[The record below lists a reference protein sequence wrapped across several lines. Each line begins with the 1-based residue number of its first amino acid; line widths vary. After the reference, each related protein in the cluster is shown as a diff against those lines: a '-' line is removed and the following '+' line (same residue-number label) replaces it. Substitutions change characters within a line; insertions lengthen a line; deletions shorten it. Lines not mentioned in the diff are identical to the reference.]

1 MKSENSLFSFFVN
14 IKDKITSLFSSIG
27 YSSKEDIN
35 KLIPAINNKFHKST
49 EETNYLLNKRSQ
61 KNRRYFN
68 NNKLGKKYSQSFTL
82 GDSDTSIGL
91 SEIYSEEELDFYE
104 NKPNLMK
111 EYGYYLN
118 SNNYINIENYFENNH
133 PNNLRFIGQKY
144 SRNFFDENS
153 NYFNYLNDSKQ
164 ENSDIF
170 SCIYKYEFL
179 DSELKR
185 CKKRNKSSNKNK
197 ITKAKMEKNDKDIKR
212 ISNEFFIYKAKL
224 NLKNKINNHFLN
236 RLYYNDKINIKD
248 INNKKEK
255 NKKIIR
261 PPFDNL
267 CFTHPERFSFYST
280 QKKIKLEKSE
290 SKYKNKSNLFSISTE
305 NNINIIQNSNK
316 LNNENNNEFKYSDK
330 NIGNI
335 NVSSI
340 DSGDNSKIFSI
351 SSDFT
356 FGENYENQSDD
367 NTNLNKLLNENIN
380 NSSFLNQNINATS
393 RNDNLNDLCSID
405 NNNSKSQDYF
415 MDIDENNLIKNSNRK
430 QCNQSNEKI
439 SSIFPITTKNNPFIN
454 KLSYSFENKEQNKNN
469 NENNINQN
477 ILSNNEFFKS
487 KNLFNINEN
496 NNKKGLSN
504 LNFSFGKA

>member
-1 MKSENSLFSFFVN
+1 M
-14 IKDKITSLFSSIG
+14 
-27 YSSKEDIN
+27 
-35 KLIPAINNKFHKST
+35 
-49 EETNYLLNKRSQ
+49 
-61 KNRRYFN
+61 
-68 NNKLGKKYSQSFTL
+68 
-82 GDSDTSIGL
+82 
-91 SEIYSEEELDFYE
+91 
-104 NKPNLMK
+104 
-111 EYGYYLN
+111 
-118 SNNYINIENYFENNH
+118 
-133 PNNLRFIGQKY
+133 
-144 SRNFFDENS
+144 
-153 NYFNYLNDSKQ
+153 
-164 ENSDIF
+164 
-170 SCIYKYEFL
+170 
-179 DSELKR
+179 
-185 CKKRNKSSNKNK
+185 
-197 ITKAKMEKNDKDIKR
+197 
-212 ISNEFFIYKAKL
+212 
-224 NLKNKINNHFLN
+224 
-236 RLYYNDKINIKD
+236 YYNDKINIKD

-380 NSSFLNQNINATS
+380 NSSFLNQIINATS
-393 RNDNLNDLCSID
+393 KNDNLNDLCSID

-496 NNKKGLSN
+496 NNKKDLSN

>member
-14 IKDKITSLFSSIG
+14 IKDKITSFFSSIG

-61 KNRRYFN
+61 KNRKYFN

-224 NLKNKINNHFLN
+224 
-236 RLYYNDKINIKD
+236 
-248 INNKKEK
+248 
-255 NKKIIR
+255 IR

-393 RNDNLNDLCSID
+393 KNDNLNDLCSID
-405 NNNSKSQDYF
+405 NNSKSQDYF

-439 SSIFPITTKNNPFIN
+439 SSIFPITTKNNPF
-454 KLSYSFENKEQNKNN
+454 NN

-496 NNKKGLSN
+496 NNKKDLSN